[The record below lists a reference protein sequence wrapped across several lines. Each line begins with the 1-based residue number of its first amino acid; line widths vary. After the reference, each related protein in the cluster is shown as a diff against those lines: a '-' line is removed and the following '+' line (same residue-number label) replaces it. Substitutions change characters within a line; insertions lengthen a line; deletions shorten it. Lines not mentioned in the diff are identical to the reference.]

1 MTASHCIY
9 LNLGHSFQPLRNYN
23 CKEMFFSVTQ
33 FYFSI
38 YFLCLD
44 NSSKLNFFPSTYPD
58 GYEFLE
64 ILKKVAEDNTDNDDL
79 SIVWID
85 PDDFPLVR
93 K

>member
-1 MTASHCIY
+1 
-9 LNLGHSFQPLRNYN
+9 
-23 CKEMFFSVTQ
+23 
-33 FYFSI
+33 
-38 YFLCLD
+38 
-44 NSSKLNFFPSTYPD
+44 
-58 GYEFLE
+58 LE